1 MELNVNSWNSPATDV
16 EDDGDAEEAVYGVEV
31 GPLLMKVL
39 MKVLDEV
46 EDGGAVGDDD
56 DIVALIT
63 SSDNDL
69 TLLRITKQFN
79 YIIIIY
85 KWYS

>member
-79 YIIIIY
+79 YIIIIIIY
-85 KWYS
+85 K